1 MQTICI
7 MEDSIVTRVSLA
19 AVAAVALIGAAAC
32 KDAVT
37 SPENSSDSALRYRI
51 VGNPPPPPI
60 DTGANGSFTPA
71 TTLRA
76 EPTPRFFGPQYS
88 IFQSASPTRR
98 TSISRVPTRGA
109 LDFQQTA
116 FNFNLPITYFFNKTS
131 NDGYVH
137 FSNDPD
143 GVNSSSNGMVT
154 NHGGVLSG
162 KGTLT
167 IETFEG
173 TLIIDLSS
181 LVQQDSFLGCSVETT
196 DAPTNNGGVCFHFS
210 FSSATLNGVPG
221 SVDMRPGCS
230 PEGADSEVN
239 ACPTFSD

>member
-1 MQTICI
+1 MK
-7 MEDSIVTRVSLA
+7 RVSLA
-19 AVAAVALIGAAAC
+19 AVAAIALIGAAAC
-32 KDAVT
+32 QDAVT
-37 SPENSSDSALRYRI
+37 SPANSNDLALRYRV

-60 DTGANGSFTPA
+60 DTGANGSFTPSP
-71 TTLRA
+71 TLRV
-76 EPTPRFFGPQYS
+76 EPTPRFFGPRYS

-98 TSISRVPTRGA
+98 TSISRAPTRGA
-109 LDFQQTA
+109 LDFQQTS
-116 FNFNLPITYFFNKTS
+116 FNFNIPITYFFDKTS

-143 GVNSSSNGMVT
+143 GVNSSSNGMIK
-154 NHGGVLSG
+154 NKNGVLSG

-167 IETFEG
+167 IETADG

-181 LVQQDSFLGCSVETT
+181 LVQEDSFLGCSVET

-230 PEGADSEVN
+230 PEGAASEVN
-239 ACPTFSD
+239 DCPTFSD